1 MTLTLPQSYR
11 DPGFQ
16 RHIERL
22 QRAEALHGRDSLQ
35 WRSILA
41 EPWVKDAPFAGAEVA
56 THCPHGHV
64 DAHEIAAQRVNH
76 QGRECVPRRCLV
88 CGSSWLEPMP

>member
-22 QRAEALHGRDSLQ
+22 QRAEPRDSPGWLEVL
-35 WRSILA
+35 R
-41 EPWVKDAPFAGAEVA
+41 EPWVKDAPFAGAETE
-56 THCPHGHV
+56 THCPLGHCGQW
-64 DAHEIAAQRVNH
+64 EIGWPPEPHN
-76 QGRECVPRRCLV
+76 GREHVRRRCGV
-88 CGSSWLEPMP
+88 CESTWLERKS